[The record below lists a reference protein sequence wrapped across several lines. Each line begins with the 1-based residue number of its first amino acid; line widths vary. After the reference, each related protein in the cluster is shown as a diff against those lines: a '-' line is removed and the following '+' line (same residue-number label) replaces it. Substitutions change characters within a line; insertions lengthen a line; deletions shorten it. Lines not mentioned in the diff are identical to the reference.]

1 MDASHEISCSV
12 AETNRIRLSLGLKP
26 LQEGPGEAAAEADAH
41 RLRTRP
47 QHDVDDVRGRI
58 RHAKEQRLLDAKFQ
72 GKKLAEDDED
82 HDDVER
88 WVKRSRNGPKRVQ
101 DERKERMEPHP
112 SGLEG
117 VAIRGLNHEWN
128 EGDQAVL
135 TLKDRGVLDEDEDE
149 LELAEKVQE
158 LAKQK
163 AKRKARPHDPLA
175 DALEQGRK
183 PSLLDKYDEEEEE
196 EFVRIGSGGIVD
208 ARHIKPADR
217 DTMREKLAALTPV
230 STETGTEPLP
240 KLADASGDFY
250 TAEEAATF
258 LKPKK
263 KKKRKLRKNRAE
275 LGLEEENLQRE
286 SEHRAKPAGEGME
299 PIQKSNARAGS
310 ATGKATEMDLGG
322 DVDSEEDDAELQL
335 SLARARRAAFSK
347 EASARRGDDAVLEA
361 IRSRKQKPGTAVQN
375 GEGGGL
381 VLNEVEEFVAGIHVD
396 GQNAQEGGGSQG
408 SLDAGKNK
416 STEDRDTERMD
427 VDTAETGMVPPKEE
441 PEIPVSS
448 LLANEQHIGKGMAGA
463 LAMLKQK
470 GELKPGMNW
479 SGRTN
484 DKKAVV
490 REGLDPVGTSA
501 HSGVPEVNITYK
513 DEFGRV
519 LTPKEAF
526 RELCYNFHGI
536 RPSKNKREKRL
547 KQYLEEIKEKQ
558 QLSMA
563 GQEIARGKDSSKP
576 SQKAKD
582 PPAAKPTSI
591 GKHEKVQ
598 FSLGVKRKPDA
609 SVFGAD
615 KSDKRLK
622 RSEQE

>member
-12 AETNRIRLSLGLKP
+12 EETDRIRSSLGLKP
-26 LQEGPGEAAAEADAH
+26 LQRGPGEDADETEAH
-41 RLRTRP
+41 RLRTRSK
-47 QHDVDDVRGRI
+47 HDVDDVRERI
-58 RHAKEQRLLDAKFQ
+58 QRAKEKRLLDAKFE

-82 HDDVER
+82 QDDVKL
-88 WVKRSRNGPKRVQ
+88 WVKRNRNGPKRAQ
-101 DERKERMEPHP
+101 EERKERLEPHP

-128 EGDQAVL
+128 DGEEVVL
-135 TLKDRGVLDEDEDE
+135 TLKDQGVLDEEDDE
-149 LELAEKVQE
+149 LELAERMQQ
-158 LAKQK
+158 LAKEK
-163 AKRKARPHDPLA
+163 AKRRARPHDQM
-175 DALEQGRK
+175 DEALEQGKK

-196 EFVRIGSGGIVD
+196 EFVRIGTGGIVD
-208 ARHIKPADR
+208 ARNIQPAKR
-217 DTMREKLAALTPV
+217 ETMREKLAALTPM
-230 STETGTEPLP
+230 STETGTKPLP
-240 KLADASGDFY
+240 GLADASGDYY

-263 KKKRKLRKNRAE
+263 KKKRKLRKNRGE
-275 LGLEEENLQRE
+275 LGLEEENLQQDC
-286 SEHRAKPAGEGME
+286 EHRAEPAEEGLE
-299 PIQKSNARAGS
+299 SIQKSNGRVGS
-310 ATGKATEMDLGG
+310 ANGKATEMDLEG
-322 DVDSEEDDAELQL
+322 DVDSEEDDVELQQ

-347 EASARRGDDAVLEA
+347 EASVRRGDDAVLQA
-361 IRSRKQKPGTAVQN
+361 IRSRKQKPGAAVQN
-375 GEGGGL
+375 RDGGGM

-396 GQNAQEGGGSQG
+396 GQNTHEAGTLEGSV
-408 SLDAGKNK
+408 DAGKNK
-416 STEDRDTERMD
+416 SADAQDRERMD
-427 VDTAETGMVPPKEE
+427 EGTADTGMAPPKEE
-441 PEIPVSS
+441 PEAPVSS

-470 GELKPGMNW
+470 GELKPGLNW

-490 REGLDPVGTSA
+490 REGLDPIGNSA
-501 HSGVPEVNITYK
+501 PSGVPDVNITYK

-558 QLSMA
+558 QMSTA
-563 GQEIARGKDSSKP
+563 GQDIARGKDSSKP

-615 KSDKRLK
+615 KSAKKLK